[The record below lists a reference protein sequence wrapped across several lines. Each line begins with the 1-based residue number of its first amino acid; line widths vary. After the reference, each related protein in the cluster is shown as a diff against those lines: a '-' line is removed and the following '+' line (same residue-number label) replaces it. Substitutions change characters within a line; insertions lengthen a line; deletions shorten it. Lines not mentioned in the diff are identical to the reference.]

1 MIDYKKI
8 LTTAID
14 DAFGQTIQEVDYW
27 IKFNGYTLTD
37 HFFVINDRGRGI
49 VGRELN
55 LVSLPGVDGA
65 KLKGVRYTERTIEID
80 TLFIAANDAELRKI
94 LEEINYILAT
104 DKEEALIF
112 SDEPDRTYYAV
123 FSTAQES
130 EGQNGVYKVT
140 LTFVYPNPEKE
151 AAETVVTT
159 ETNSPTVVKN
169 DGKRAVTPTITCV
182 FESDASTYEI
192 QLLKE
197 DETIEKRIKV
207 NFNFIKGDTLVID
220 FEKRKVIINGKVN
233 MNALLMLSRWF
244 NIPVGEITV
253 NTTHK
258 SSISFNKAYM

>member
-1 MIDYKKI
+1 MD
-8 LTTAID
+8 
-14 DAFGQTIQEVDYW
+14 QIQRLHPDGSL
-27 IKFNGYTLTD
+27 FRD
-37 HFFVINDRGRGI
+37 QRQGRGI

-140 LTFVYPNPEKE
+140 LTFVCPNPEKE

-159 ETNSPTVVKN
+159 ETNSPTVVKTM
-169 DGKRAVTPTITCV
+169 GKGRLHR
-182 FESDASTYEI
+182 
-192 QLLKE
+192 LLHA
-197 DETIEKRIKV
+197 
-207 NFNFIKGDTLVID
+207 FS
-220 FEKRKVIINGKVN
+220 
-233 MNALLMLSRWF
+233 SR
-244 NIPVGEITV
+244 
-253 NTTHK
+253 THLPMK
-258 SSISFNKAYM
+258 FSC